1 MKIAIYGRVNER
13 NLPPALQGLFD
24 KLETNNS
31 ELLITADYLA
41 YLQVQFKIG
50 KKVKVLDD
58 FNSIRGQADFL
69 LSVGGDGTLLETIA
83 FVRNS
88 GIPIL
93 GINTGRLGF
102 LAGVTVAEAVA
113 HAIEN
118 LKDRKFSIEKD
129 RYLNWKLKIIF
140 LVKLISR

>member
-50 KKVKVLDD
+50 K
-58 FNSIRGQADFL
+58 R
-69 LSVGGDGTLLETIA
+69 
-83 FVRNS
+83 
-88 GIPIL
+88 
-93 GINTGRLGF
+93 
-102 LAGVTVAEAVA
+102 
-113 HAIEN
+113 
-118 LKDRKFSIEKD
+118 
-129 RYLNWKLKIIF
+129 
-140 LVKLISR
+140 

>member
-1 MKIAIYGRVNER
+1 M
-13 NLPPALQGLFD
+13 
-24 KLETNNS
+24 
-31 ELLITADYLA
+31 
-41 YLQVQFKIG
+41 
-50 KKVKVLDD
+50 
-58 FNSIRGQADFL
+58 
-69 LSVGGDGTLLETIA
+69 GGDGTLLETIA